1 VTPLRR
7 LFGLAAPVRSWVLV
21 AGLASFAA
29 FGANVALMATAPYL
43 ISQAALVS
51 GFAAL
56 ALTVTAVRGFAIA
69 RAALRYV
76 ERYTLHLAALKV
88 LTQLRVAFYRGVEP
102 LAPSGLRAHR
112 SGDLMVR
119 AVADVDTMD
128 AFFVRG
134 IVPPVAAL
142 LTAFLSAGIL
152 ALLAPALA
160 VVLLAGLA
168 FAGVGVPFASRAAA
182 RPHAARVVQSRASL
196 HAELADD
203 VVGLSDLL
211 ASGAASGLGD
221 RLSGAS
227 ARTGAGLRSLAG
239 VRGAAAAAGAVIAGV
254 TAVALL
260 ALAIP
265 LVRGG
270 EIDGVFLATVP
281 LMALAAFEAT
291 HPLGEAFGTIELS
304 RAAAARTFE
313 VIDARPAVVDPGSPL
328 PPPAE
333 ASVEFRH
340 VGFGYEP
347 GDEPVLDD
355 LSFALAPG
363 ERLGIVG
370 PSGAGKTSV
379 VALLLRFWDP
389 SSGTVL
395 LGGHDIG
402 SYRAQDV
409 RSMIGVVP
417 QRIHLFNG
425 SLRDNVLVADGNAD
439 DDAIVDALTRA
450 GLGELLST
458 APAGLDTRV
467 GEDGL
472 KLSGGERQR
481 VAIARVFLYD
491 APILILDEATS
502 HLDATTED
510 AVLDAI
516 DGFAR
521 GRTTLVISHRAEPLR
536 LAGGRVISLPGRPN
550 GSPARGRRP

>member
-1 VTPLRR
+1 
-7 LFGLAAPVRSWVLV
+7 
-21 AGLASFAA
+21 
-29 FGANVALMATAPYL
+29 
-43 ISQAALVS
+43 
-51 GFAAL
+51 
-56 ALTVTAVRGFAIA
+56 
-69 RAALRYV
+69 
-76 ERYTLHLAALKV
+76 
-88 LTQLRVAFYRGVEP
+88 
-102 LAPSGLRAHR
+102 
-112 SGDLMVR
+112 
-119 AVADVDTMD
+119 
-128 AFFVRG
+128 
-134 IVPPVAAL
+134 
-142 LTAFLSAGIL
+142 
-152 ALLAPALA
+152 
-160 VVLLAGLA
+160 
-168 FAGVGVPFASRAAA
+168 
-182 RPHAARVVQSRASL
+182 
-196 HAELADD
+196 
-203 VVGLSDLL
+203 
-211 ASGAASGLGD
+211 
-221 RLSGAS
+221 
-227 ARTGAGLRSLAG
+227 
-239 VRGAAAAAGAVIAGV
+239 
-254 TAVALL
+254 
-260 ALAIP
+260 
-265 LVRGG
+265 
-270 EIDGVFLATVP
+270 
-281 LMALAAFEAT
+281 
-291 HPLGEAFGTIELS
+291 
-304 RAAAARTFE
+304 
-313 VIDARPAVVDPGSPL
+313 
-328 PPPAE
+328 
-333 ASVEFRH
+333 
-340 VGFGYEP
+340 
-347 GDEPVLDD
+347 
-355 LSFALAPG
+355 
-363 ERLGIVG
+363 VG

>member
-1 VTPLRR
+1 
-7 LFGLAAPVRSWVLV
+7 
-21 AGLASFAA
+21 
-29 FGANVALMATAPYL
+29 
-43 ISQAALVS
+43 
-51 GFAAL
+51 
-56 ALTVTAVRGFAIA
+56 
-69 RAALRYV
+69 
-76 ERYTLHLAALKV
+76 
-88 LTQLRVAFYRGVEP
+88 
-102 LAPSGLRAHR
+102 
-112 SGDLMVR
+112 
-119 AVADVDTMD
+119 
-128 AFFVRG
+128 
-134 IVPPVAAL
+134 
-142 LTAFLSAGIL
+142 
-152 ALLAPALA
+152 
-160 VVLLAGLA
+160 
-168 FAGVGVPFASRAAA
+168 
-182 RPHAARVVQSRASL
+182 VVQSRASL